1 MPEELELVAEC
12 ELRQAQEPIHDNY
25 IYDVEAPFKDLA
37 LSKDRLPEVCY
48 SIMSTEQILA
58 IAENEL
64 IESIQTE
71 TD

>member
-12 ELRQAQEPIHDNY
+12 ELRQAQEPIHD
-25 IYDVEAPFKDLA
+25 IYDEEAPFKDLA